1 MRRVLAA
8 LFVASALG
16 CATQAPPQVAAIAPV
31 EVPPNCI
38 MLVTGTVTDRASF
51 RQYAA
56 ALPPLY
62 ERFGGSYLAIARNP
76 EVLEGQIAYESLVVS
91 RWPTCDAARA
101 FWNSP
106 DYRAL
111 AQMRQ
116 AWASFDV
123 IIAPMQPANTT
134 VAPIARTPN

>member
-1 MRRVLAA
+1 MRPFIAA
-8 LFVASALG
+8 LMIASSLG
-16 CATQAPPQVAAIAPV
+16 CAAQTTQQPTAPEPAGQPA
-31 EVPPNCI
+31 NCLMI
-38 MLVTGTVTDRASF
+38 VTGTVTDRVAF

-91 RWPTCDAARA
+91 QWPTCDAARA

-106 DYRAL
+106 EYRAL

-116 AWASFDV
+116 SWASFDV

-134 VAPIARTPN
+134 VAPMARQPN